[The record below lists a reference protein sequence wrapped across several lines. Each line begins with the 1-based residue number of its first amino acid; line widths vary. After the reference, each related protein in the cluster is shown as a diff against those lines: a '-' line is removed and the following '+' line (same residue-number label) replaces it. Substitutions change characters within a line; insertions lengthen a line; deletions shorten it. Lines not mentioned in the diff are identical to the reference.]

1 MPWGQIGAVLAV
13 LVIVFAAGT
22 LWFHFLEAILGQLKK
37 WLFNHKKPA
46 AWHVLPSEQE
56 REGHEDGRSR

>member
-22 LWFHFLEAILGQLKK
+22 LWFHFVEAILNLS
-37 WLFNHKKPA
+37 LIHI
-46 AWHVLPSEQE
+46 
-56 REGHEDGRSR
+56 

>member
-22 LWFHFLEAILGQLKK
+22 CGFILWKQY
-37 WLFNHKKPA
+37 
-46 AWHVLPSEQE
+46 
-56 REGHEDGRSR
+56 